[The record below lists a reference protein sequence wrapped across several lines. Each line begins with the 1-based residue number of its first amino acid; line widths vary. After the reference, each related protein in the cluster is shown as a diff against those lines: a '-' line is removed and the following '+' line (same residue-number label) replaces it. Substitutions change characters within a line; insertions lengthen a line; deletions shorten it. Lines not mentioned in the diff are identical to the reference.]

1 MNAALYY
8 DNDDYRRVVSV
19 VPTSAM
25 TGEGVPDLLLL
36 AVQLTQELMTKKIM
50 YSKAF
55 ECTCLEVK
63 AVEGLGTT
71 IDVILINGLITNQD
85 ILSFVAR
92 EAPLLPKSE
101 HF

>member
-36 AVQLTQELMTKKIM
+36 AVQLTQELMTKKICIPKRLNALALK
-50 YSKAF
+50 SK
-55 ECTCLEVK
+55 L
-63 AVEGLGTT
+63 
-71 IDVILINGLITNQD
+71 
-85 ILSFVAR
+85 
-92 EAPLLPKSE
+92 
-101 HF
+101 